1 MRSTPYLAA
10 RRGRS
15 GMTVLGLC
23 MMLAAC
29 AGASNTQSGAAPPPV
44 VQIGVVDF
52 QRVFNETDAG
62 KKVRDS
68 LNTFMKN
75 RQELIQLEQK
85 DLQRMEDDLRKQASV
100 LSANA
105 RKERE
110 EQFQRRMM
118 EYQQKVNELNREVQ
132 EKQKEVLDTF
142 RERVEKVVGRV
153 AQKLRMAMVVE
164 KGHGSPTLYSDST
177 LDITDKVVE
186 EFNKGTL

>member
-1 MRSTPYLAA
+1 MAVF
-10 RRGRS
+10 G
-15 GMTVLGLC
+15 VFW
-23 MMLAAC
+23 MLAAC
-29 AGASNTQSGAAPPPV
+29 AGATNTQSGAAPPPV
-44 VQIGVVDF
+44 AQIGVVDF

-62 KKVRDS
+62 KKARES

-75 RQELIQLEQK
+75 RQDLIQLEQK
-85 DLQRMEDDLRKQASV
+85 DLQRMEEDLRKQASV

-105 RKERE
+105 RKDRE

-132 EKQKEVLDTF
+132 EKQKEVLDAF

-153 AQKLRMAMVVE
+153 AQKLRMVVVME
-164 KGHGSPTLYSDST
+164 KGRGSPTLYSDST